1 VGTAVDPHSPSVQ
14 GGLIALGL
22 NSLALG
28 VFGLIAALR
37 RHVWA
42 STAFLVMTFIDTALG
57 IFITVILWLSGLST
71 LIIFS
76 QLPILVLNVYSVLCA
91 ASFRAQLKAAA
102 AESESVPSM
111 PPPSDV
117 EEAGGNVLDQTALL
131 CTSDVAEGESH
142 SSDDYPIVIAGRA
155 GGALKYPGVHHRG
168 SRRDNTSDVL
178 LTLLRATGTGA
189 TSIGQDQG
197 YSNRPC
203 TAIEA

>member
-22 NSLALG
+22 YSLALG

-111 PPPSDV
+111 PPPPSDV
-117 EEAGGNVLDQTALL
+117 EEAG
-131 CTSDVAEGESH
+131 EGGETEPEPAVEE
-142 SSDDYPIVIAGRA
+142 DE
-155 GGALKYPGVHHRG
+155 
-168 SRRDNTSDVL
+168 
-178 LTLLRATGTGA
+178 ATGKGRSA
-189 TSIGQDQG
+189 SAHARLRE
-197 YSNRPC
+197 S
-203 TAIEA
+203 EE